1 MHKIIA
7 VFIFLMLS
15 VFLLTGCDDSNSSSE
30 TISVTLNYDSS
41 AYETNIKIASDKN
54 ISYFDCTDFIKF
66 FYESDGE
73 KVQVESAKSNR
84 LDSASG
90 YFLDNEMV
98 YPIGLGCDNLV
109 CTADNTKEYRY
120 KLLEYEYKGER
131 TLTEAEKEAY
141 TQYAVSDVIPD
152 SLSEYVS
159 HPLSGK
165 IFIEINYY
173 ETDDCDMEN
182 QKIYS
187 GSFIIE

>member
-1 MHKIIA
+1 MQKIITA
-7 VFIFLMLS
+7 FIFLMLS
-15 VFLLTGCDDSNSSSE
+15 AFLLTGCDDSNSSSE
-30 TISVTLNYDSS
+30 SISVTSNYDSS
-41 AYETNIKIASDKN
+41 VYKTNIKITSDKN
-54 ISYFDCTDFIKF
+54 ISYIDCTDFIKF

-98 YPIGLGCDNLV
+98 YPLGLGCDNLV
-109 CTADNTKEYRY
+109 CTADDGKEHAY

-131 TLTEAEKEAY
+131 TLTEEEKKAYAEYAY
-141 TQYAVSDVIPD
+141 SDAVPD
-152 SLSEYVS
+152 SLPEYVS

-165 IFIEINYY
+165 IFIEITYY
-173 ETDDCDMEN
+173 ETEECDMEN